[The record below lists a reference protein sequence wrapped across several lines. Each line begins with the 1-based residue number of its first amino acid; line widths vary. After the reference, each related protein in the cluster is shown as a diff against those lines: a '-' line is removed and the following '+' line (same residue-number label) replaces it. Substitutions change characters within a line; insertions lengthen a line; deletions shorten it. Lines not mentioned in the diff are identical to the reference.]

1 MDHRGEGEREKIGR
15 GVTQGL
21 ILAERSIRKE
31 GRWREVIKK
40 WIIER
45 DKRKE

>member
-1 MDHRGEGEREKIGR
+1 MDLRGEGEREKNRER
-15 GVTQGL
+15 GNLGTDISGKINQKVRTMAG
-21 ILAERSIRKE
+21 SN
-31 GRWREVIKK
+31 KK